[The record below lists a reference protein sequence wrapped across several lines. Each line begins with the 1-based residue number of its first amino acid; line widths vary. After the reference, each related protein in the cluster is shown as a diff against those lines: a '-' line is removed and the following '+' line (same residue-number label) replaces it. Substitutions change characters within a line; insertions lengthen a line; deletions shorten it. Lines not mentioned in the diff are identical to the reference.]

1 MKKLAL
7 VSASAGIALCLSGC
21 ISGMKTDSSGF
32 ATAPAGVLI
41 SDMKGGQ
48 FIQHRELDTRKYKI
62 IGIVR
67 AEAMTVNYLGLVSQG
82 DASYQTLKRQALEEH
97 RDADDLINIEMD
109 FKHDNLLGIVNK
121 VYINMTA
128 TAIKYV
134 K

>member
-1 MKKLAL
+1 MRKVAL
-7 VSASAGIALCLSGC
+7 ISVGAGMVLCLSGC

-32 ATAPAGVLI
+32 ATAPAGALI

-48 FIQHRELDTRKYKI
+48 FIQPRELNNRKYEI

-97 RDADDLINIEMD
+97 READDLINVELD
-109 FKHDNLLGIVNK
+109 FRHDNLLGLVNK
-121 VYINMTA
+121 VFVNMTA